1 VHAGL
6 DEIIAQPAEHVGADV
21 SAGIDWRNQI
31 GKHAMEIGHG
41 LDQAL

>member
-6 DEIIAQPAEHVGADV
+6 DEIIAQPAEHIRADISVG
-21 SAGIDWRNQI
+21 INRRNQI
-31 GKHAMEIGHG
+31 GKYAMKIGHG